1 MTAPVAHRDRTGAG
15 QAHKPGRLP
24 GDVRLT
30 EQRTRI
36 LVLMANGFTNREI
49 AAHHFLSEEAIKSHV
64 RVIYADLGA
73 RDRCHAVAIALVR
86 GLIRPDQIQIT
97 PPRDNTP

>member
-1 MTAPVAHRDRTGAG
+1 VTAPARPEPGRAH
-15 QAHKPGRLP
+15 QPGRLP

-36 LVLMANGFTNREI
+36 LVLMANGFTNAEI
-49 AAHHFLSEEAIKSHV
+49 AARNFLSEEAIKSHV

-73 RDRCHAVAIALVR
+73 RDRSHAVAIGLVR
-86 GLIRPDQIQIT
+86 GLIRPDQIRLN
-97 PPRDNTP
+97 PPRGNGA